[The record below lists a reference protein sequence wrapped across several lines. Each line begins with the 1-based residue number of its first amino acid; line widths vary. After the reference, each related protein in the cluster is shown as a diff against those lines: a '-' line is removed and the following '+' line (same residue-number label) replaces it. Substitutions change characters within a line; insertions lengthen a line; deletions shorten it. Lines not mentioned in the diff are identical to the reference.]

1 MNKIFELLLD
11 SYPERPGWKLRVQT
25 ASLREA
31 NSDPV
36 ELGDVYSLKGLRA
49 CLLDD
54 IAYIDELIRV
64 NNIRPGEE
72 YISDMAYGYADA
84 MLAQREKTK

>member
-1 MNKIFELLLD
+1 MNKIFELSLD
-11 SYPERPGWKLRVQT
+11 SYPDRPGWKLRVRT

-31 NSDPV
+31 GTESV

-54 IAYIDELIRV
+54 ITYLDELIRI
-64 NNIRPGEE
+64 NSPDPGS
-72 YISDMAYGYADA
+72 SDAS
-84 MLAQREKTK
+84 